1 MTTETKIRRALTR
14 DDLYGYLGL
23 SRAACDALLAQQPS
37 TVLQALRI
45 QGVRRKTTNRL
56 LTLGLLTDPE
66 GLQNRALTLED
77 LRGEK

>member
-1 MTTETKIRRALTR
+1 MTTETKTRKALTR
-14 DDLYGYLGL
+14 DDLYGYPGL

-45 QGVRRKTTNRL
+45 HGIGRKTTNRL
-56 LTLGLLTDPE
+56 LALGLLTDPE
-66 GLQNRALTLED
+66 GLQSRALTLED